1 MRVRCTGSN
10 CTGLY
15 TPYRYLYTA
24 QAHTAQA
31 HTAHAYTLHRPRCT
45 GMCMTEQV
53 CICLEELNAGIV
65 WQEKALC
72 LSIAER
78 FGSSLADS

>member
-1 MRVRCTGSN
+1 
-10 CTGLY
+10 
-15 TPYRYLYTA
+15 
-24 QAHTAQA
+24 
-31 HTAHAYTLHRPRCT
+31 
-45 GMCMTEQV
+45 MCMTEQV